1 MIVLIDNVGFASG
14 FLAASDYAEYLLP
27 HSHVIRCYGPY
38 YRSSAILP
46 TSSLSHHSRTTWGGS
61 MLKRRFVGRGMH
73 LEFRHPD
80 YSTPTITS
88 PIQEI
93 QELPLQKIGDRDS
106 GVIPSFDLLLLA
118 L

>member
-1 MIVLIDNVGFASG
+1 MSDLSVLAMIVLIDNVGFASG

-73 LEFRHPD
+73 IGISSPGLQHAYHYFSNSGNPG
-80 YSTPTITS
+80 ITTA
-88 PIQEI
+88 
-93 QELPLQKIGDRDS
+93 KNR
-106 GVIPSFDLLLLA
+106 
-118 L
+118 